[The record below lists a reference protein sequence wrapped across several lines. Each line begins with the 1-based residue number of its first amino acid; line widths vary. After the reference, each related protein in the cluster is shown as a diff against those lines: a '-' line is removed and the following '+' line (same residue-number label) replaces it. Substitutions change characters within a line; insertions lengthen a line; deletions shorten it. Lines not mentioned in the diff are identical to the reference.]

1 MINFLFVCFFCPL
14 KPKPHHTGTLVTVAF
29 RGVTHSILIQA
40 RRTDKGQVLRKYFKP
55 ILKQHTPHRRP
66 ESHTLRG
73 VERIVTDLR
82 GVENRIVTDLRGVET
97 RIVTDLRGVETR
109 IVTDL
114 RGVENRIVTDLR
126 GVENRIVT
134 DLRSVETRIV
144 TDLRG
149 VENRI
154 VTDLKGVETR
164 IVLI

>member
-14 KPKPHHTGTLVTVAF
+14 KPKPHHTGTLVTNAF

-73 VERIVTDLR
+73 VESRIVTDLR
-82 GVENRIVTDLRGVET
+82 GVEN